1 MRHIRSLS
9 LALAARC
16 FDLYSTHSPQC
27 NHPRSATPV
36 RPADPALLQL
46 PEPCYS
52 LVVKKSARRPLVTA
66 SCILPHL
73 GVQITPDM
81 HVPGGMQAACQVRA
95 HFAAV

>member
-1 MRHIRSLS
+1 M
-9 LALAARC
+9 
-16 FDLYSTHSPQC
+16 
-27 NHPRSATPV
+27 